1 MKRKNEKKE
10 KKRFREDKKGE
21 GKVKMNAGPRFIFMQ
36 IMPKASSQFH
46 EKKYSRRSMVIHF

>member
-36 IMPKASSQFH
+36 IMPKASLSFT
-46 EKKYSRRSMVIHF
+46 KKILS